1 MEKILRNK
9 VSFNDSGMEK
19 TGSIDNKILC
29 IVHQLLNK
37 TTESKLDWNIEAL
50 EGVWLARWMPRGPLT
65 RH

>member
-19 TGSIDNKILC
+19 TGSIDNRILC

-37 TTESKLDWNIEAL
+37 TTESKLDWNIIFTDYYTIYYYK
-50 EGVWLARWMPRGPLT
+50 PI
-65 RH
+65 